1 MHKLKNPFHPVS
13 TLVAALAGL
22 MASMP
27 KRSVQCSET
36 PCSDTCE
43 ARQHSKLRF
52 NSGMFHVLIVVEWTV
67 QKLLRGGLYYTPDT
81 YNGWNF
87 RFVSKLIAAQKYVPS

>member
-1 MHKLKNPFHPVS
+1 
-13 TLVAALAGL
+13 
-22 MASMP
+22 
-27 KRSVQCSET
+27 
-36 PCSDTCE
+36 
-43 ARQHSKLRF
+43 
-52 NSGMFHVLIVVEWTV
+52 MFHVLIVVEWTV